1 MSLQIYR
8 IRSRVARAVEASHFL
23 VQFEGT
29 WHIATAPL
37 AAMHHLKHVDSAE
50 CHDAFMFL
58 RHKEPKNRR
67 GGHGDRADRQLLALR
82 IGVHRMQ

>member
-1 MSLQIYR
+1 MLREPANLSDSIPR
-8 IRSRVARAVEASHFL
+8 CTRRTSKPFPAPIRGQAIV
-23 VQFEGT
+23 
-29 WHIATAPL
+29 PL

-58 RHKEPKNRR
+58 PHKKPKNGR